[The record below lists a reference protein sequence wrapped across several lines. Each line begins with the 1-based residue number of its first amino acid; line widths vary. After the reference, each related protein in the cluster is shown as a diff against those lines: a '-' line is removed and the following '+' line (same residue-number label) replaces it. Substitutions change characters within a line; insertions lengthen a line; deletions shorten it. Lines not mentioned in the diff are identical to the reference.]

1 MSPTLTSN
9 GTRRAAPAPPPTPP
23 QPLTGLLGAPGNRA
37 RMAGGALVLAVCT
50 LGAVIVFG
58 KVGDR
63 HAVLVMARTLEV
75 GKIVQPTD
83 LRAVKV
89 SADPGLGAVP
99 AAQRARV
106 VGRPAAVRLVSGSLL
121 SPAQVG
127 EGGGLPDGMALV
139 GAVLKAGQFPLG
151 LAPGD
156 TVALVT
162 APGSGAAGTATTDG
176 SGEPAT
182 ATVVAVE
189 LAGDAIGT
197 TTVSLQLPAQAA
209 PAPAMAGAA
218 GRLNLVVVHR

>member
-9 GTRRAAPAPPPTPP
+9 GAGRAAPSPPPATL
-23 QPLTGLLGAPGNRA
+23 QPRAGAVGSPGNRS
-37 RMAGGALVLAVCT
+37 RVAGGALVLALCT

-58 KVGDR
+58 RIGDR
-63 HAVLVMARTLEV
+63 QAVLVMARTVEV
-75 GKIVQPTD
+75 GTIVQPAD
-83 LRAVKV
+83 VRAVEV

-127 EGGGLPDGMALV
+127 DGGGLPDGMALV

-151 LAPGD
+151 LAAGD

-162 APGSGAAGTATTDG
+162 AAGSAPTATVGTDV
-176 SGEPAT
+176 SPEPAT

-189 LAGDAIGT
+189 LARDAIGT
-197 TTVSLQLPAQAA
+197 TTVSLQVPAQAA
-209 PAPAMAGAA
+209 PAIAGAGAA